1 MKRILTMALF
11 CGVAVLS
18 GAAGAWEPRITW
30 PPVTWDEL
38 PKELGRCRGGIE
50 SFNEHE
56 DFLLAALN
64 DEVRPVVQC
73 AHVQGLMFHYE
84 GLRYWIGQRCYELA
98 SELVPD
104 LVGRVALAELVC
116 WRTNRLKNIQMVA

>member
-11 CGVAVLS
+11 FGVAVLS

-38 PKELGRCRGGIE
+38 PKELGRCRDGIE
-50 SFNEHE
+50 SFDKME
-56 DFLLAALN
+56 DDMLRHFYSAG
-64 DEVRPVVQC
+64 RPVAQC

-84 GLRYWIGQRCYELA
+84 GLRYWIGQRCLELA
-98 SELVPD
+98 SKLVPD
-104 LVGRVALAELVC
+104 FVAQVRLAEQAA
-116 WRTNRLKNIQMVA
+116 RLTELECRERGL